1 MDYALFVHD
10 HKFKKLNNKIYSSGG
25 LSNEILTRYV
35 NYYGKIKV
43 LARIEDSDIYENKFS
58 EITNKNVEIINYKLL
73 KQKDLI
79 NLVNNAKIVILR
91 IPSFIGSKL
100 YKLIPKNKKY
110 IVEVVACAWDALWNH
125 SLLGKV
131 IAPLMY
137 YKEKQ
142 IIKKAKYVI
151 YVSNEFLQKR
161 YPNNNYNIGCSDVS
175 VKTIEKIDLYKRIKK
190 IDKQKNKIILG
201 TCAAVNVRYKGQQ
214 YVLKAIAKLKKMGI
228 SNIEYQLVGGG
239 NPKRLIKL
247 AKRIKVEKQLKILG
261 TLPHDE
267 VFGWLDKIDIYIQPS
282 NQEGLCRALIEA
294 MSRGIPCIAS
304 NAGGNVE
311 LIDNNFIFKRK
322 NVKELKNKILYMINE
337 KKIMKEQS
345 LTNYE
350 NSKKYDK
357 SNLENLRNN
366 FYNYVI
372 KEQKYFGD

>member
-1 MDYALFVHD
+1 MNYALFIHD
-10 HKFKKLNNKIYSSGG
+10 HKFKKINNKIYSSGG

-43 LARIEDSDIYENKFS
+43 IARVEKCNTYENKFS

-73 KQKDLI
+73 KKKDLI
-79 NLVNNAKIVILR
+79 NLINNSKIVILR
-91 IPSFIGSKL
+91 IPSFIGSKMD
-100 YKLIPKNKKY
+100 KLIPKNKKC

-142 IIKKAKYVI
+142 TIKKAKYVI

-294 MSRGIPCIAS
+294 MSRGVPCIAS

-322 NVKELKNKILYMINE
+322 NIKELKNKIIYMIN
-337 KKIMKEQS
+337 KKEIMEEQS
-345 LTNYE
+345 LINYE
-350 NSKKYDK
+350 NSKKYEK
-357 SNLENLRNN
+357 NNLENLRKN
-366 FYNYVI
+366 FYNYAI
-372 KEQKYFGD
+372 KD